1 MSRSCGA
8 VSVAR
13 RRHRHHPESVD
24 AGILPLVNVVFLL
37 LIVVLLMG
45 RLAPSAPFAVSPP
58 ESTQGAAIETIEAV
72 IHIAADGRFAL
83 DGEPEARATLLATL
97 AARPQTEV
105 RIEADARVEARAVIA
120 FLEDLRATGVRRVA
134 LLTEPRE

>member
-1 MSRSCGA
+1 M
-8 VSVAR
+8 AR
-13 RRHRHHPESVD
+13 RRHRQHHESVD

-58 ESTQGAAIETIEAV
+58 ESTQGAESETGDVV
-72 IHIAADGRFAL
+72 IRIAADGRVAL
-83 DGEPEARATLLATL
+83 DGEPQARATLLASL
-97 AARPQTEV
+97 AARPQTDV
-105 RIEADARVEARAVIA
+105 RIEADARAEARAVIA
-120 FLEDLRATGVRRVA
+120 FLEDLRATGVRRVE